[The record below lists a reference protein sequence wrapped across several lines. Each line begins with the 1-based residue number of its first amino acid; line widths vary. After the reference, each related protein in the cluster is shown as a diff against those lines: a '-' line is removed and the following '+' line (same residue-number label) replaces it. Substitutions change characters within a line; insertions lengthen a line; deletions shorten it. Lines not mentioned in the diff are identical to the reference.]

1 LATRGRPTQQKRQ
14 RERARQEQRKMKD
27 VRRQDAKER
36 KEAAPPRISGGD
48 PDLEG
53 MVAGPQPLNEWQVE
67 GLAAFEA
74 EDADEEEGAASA
86 TSDNS

>member
-1 LATRGRPTQQKRQ
+1 
-14 RERARQEQRKMKD
+14 MKD

-36 KEAAPPRISGGD
+36 KEAAPAPISGGD

-67 GLAAFEA
+67 GLAAIAAEEA
-74 EDADEEEGAASA
+74 EEEEGDGAAEPATLPSSA
-86 TSDNS
+86 PSTSG

>member
-1 LATRGRPTQQKRQ
+1 
-14 RERARQEQRKMKD
+14 MKD

-36 KEAAPPRISGGD
+36 KEAAPAPISGGD

-67 GLAAFEA
+67 GLAAIAAEEA
-74 EDADEEEGAASA
+74 EEEEGEGTAAADPSTLPSSA
-86 TSDNS
+86 PSTSG

>member
-1 LATRGRPTQQKRQ
+1 
-14 RERARQEQRKMKD
+14 MKD

-36 KEAAPPRISGGD
+36 KEAAPAPISGGD

-67 GLAAFEA
+67 GLAAIAAEEA
-74 EDADEEEGAASA
+74 EEEEGEGTAAADPSTLPSTA
-86 TSDNS
+86 PSTNG

>member
-1 LATRGRPTQQKRQ
+1 
-14 RERARQEQRKMKD
+14 MKD

-36 KEAAPPRISGGD
+36 KEAAPAPISGGD

-53 MVAGPQPLNEWQVE
+53 MVAGPQPLNEWQIE

-74 EDADEEEGAASA
+74 EDADEEEGASA
-86 TSDNS
+86 TSDNG

>member
-1 LATRGRPTQQKRQ
+1 
-14 RERARQEQRKMKD
+14 MKD

-36 KEAAPPRISGGD
+36 REAAPPRISGGD

-67 GLAAFEA
+67 GLAAFEE
-74 EDADEEEGAASA
+74 EDAEEEEGASA
-86 TSDNS
+86 TSSNG